1 MSGAGRVT
9 ILMGVYNGAAHL
21 GAQLDSFAAQ
31 DHADWR
37 LVASDD
43 GSTDQSLAVLARFS
57 AGRPSKQVQVVA
69 GPGRGH
75 AANYLAM
82 LRALPEA
89 PGWLAFADQDDVWL
103 PDRLSRG
110 MRALA
115 SVPAGVPAIFCS
127 RSFITAPD
135 LTGRRLSA
143 ARPRPPSFRNA
154 LVQNIAAGNT
164 MLLNPAGGE
173 LLARAARG
181 CPGFVV
187 HDWWAYLLVTGAGG
201 MVVHD
206 DRPTILYR
214 QHTAN
219 AIGANDSG
227 LAKARRLLQ
236 VVAGTFRD
244 WNDVNATA
252 LQAARPWLAPEA
264 RAVFDAWQEMR
275 RHRGVPGRL
284 RRLRALQLYR
294 QTRASTLALWFAAL
308 IGRL

>member
-1 MSGAGRVT
+1 
-9 ILMGVYNGAAHL
+9 MGVYNGAAHL
-21 GAQLDSFAAQ
+21 REQLDSFAAQ

-43 GSTDQSLAVLARFS
+43 GSTDDSRAVV
-57 AGRPSKQVQVVA
+57 AGFAAERPRGQVQLA
-69 GPGRGH
+69 DGPGRGH

-82 LRALPEA
+82 LRSLPEA
-89 PGWLAFADQDDVWL
+89 PGWLAFSDQDDVWL

-110 MRALA
+110 LRALSA
-115 SVPAGVPAIFCS
+115 LPPDVPAIFCS

-143 ARPRPPSFRNA
+143 ARLRPPSFRNA

-164 MLLNPAGGE
+164 MLLNPAGSA
-173 LLARAARG
+173 LLARAARR

-187 HDWWAYLLVTGAGG
+187 HDWWAYLLITGAGG
-201 MVVHD
+201 TVVHD

-244 WNDVNATA
+244 WNDVNAAA
-252 LQAARPWLAPEA
+252 LEAARGVLEPEA
-264 RAVFDAWQEMR
+264 RAVFDAWQAMR
-275 RHRGVPGRL
+275 RHRGVAGRL

-294 QTRASTLALWFAAL
+294 QSRASTLALWFAAL